1 MESANILVQL
11 VLISFFCLG
20 WSIIIS
26 KGMILEKLG
35 EKIESLRDEGSGKF
49 SKWIAKP
56 LGACVPCSSS
66 IVGLTAYL
74 LLNHVQYGFVVVL
87 LVSAV
92 ALNYLL
98 QNLIEY
104 SSQLTEDMEF
114 KLVPRRNQAEM
125 IERLKGQNKVE
136 CKKGCGDGKENSS
149 KTTSDVATTAI
160 IDNNKQAG
168 S

>member
-1 MESANILVQL
+1 MESENILIQL
-11 VLISFFCLG
+11 ILISFSCLG
-20 WSIIIS
+20 WSILIS

-35 EKIESLRDEGSGKF
+35 DKIESLRGEGKGKF

-74 LLNHVQYGFVVVL
+74 LLNHVPYGFVVVL

-98 QNLIEY
+98 QNMIEY

-114 KLVPRRNQAEM
+114 KLVPRRNQAEI
-125 IERLKGQNKVE
+125 IEKMKSQNNIE
-136 CKKGCGDGKENSS
+136 CKKGCGDGKEN
-149 KTTSDVATTAI
+149 TDNTSDVATTAI
-160 IDNNKQAG
+160 IDNDNK
-168 S
+168 

>member
-1 MESANILVQL
+1 MESANILIQL
-11 VLISFFCLG
+11 ILIGFFCLG
-20 WSIIIS
+20 WSILIS

-35 EKIESLRDEGSGKF
+35 EKIESLRGEGRGKF

-74 LLNHVQYGFVVVL
+74 LLNYVPYGVVVVL

-98 QNLIEY
+98 QNMIEY

-125 IERLKGQNKVE
+125 IEKMKSQNNIE
-136 CKKGCGDGKENSS
+136 CKKGCGDGKENTD
-149 KTTSDVATTAI
+149 KTSDVDAKTV
-160 IDNNKQAG
+160 IDNDNK
-168 S
+168 